1 MLSINQRDISP
12 PLTSLRSF
20 SLPSPTSTTLPLSH
34 KFKVSTH
41 SEDNTSHELQTTALS
56 QAKSSRARRPGG
68 SYASGS
74 SSSLQAFTLPKAN
87 TSTHSQNT
95 RPSRTTPLVHPFVE
109 ALNLLDRDP
118 TGGRDRSSTSGST
131 EAVVTSLVGDHTLPP
146 TVDHRVRGRN
156 ISSTHSSRNQV
167 SCYSY
172 LYLSNTNKYK
182 DKSTRSSRLSSTRST
197 QSSDSKVRLTPE
209 FLSFLQLTFTG
220 TVFRRIACR
229 DRGASDF

>member
-1 MLSINQRDISP
+1 MLSINKRDISP

-146 TVDHRVRGRN
+146 IVDHRVHGRN
-156 ISSTHSSRNQV
+156 ISSTNSSRNQV
-167 SCYSY
+167 SSYSY
-172 LYLSNTNKYK
+172 LYYLSNTNKYK

-209 FLSFLQLTFTG
+209 L
-220 TVFRRIACR
+220 
-229 DRGASDF
+229 